1 MNFTPDV
8 DAIPDLTLL
17 TDKILEFIEFYDLPE
32 TKTLKENNIGNYNYI
47 ISQRFEKLPT
57 SMMKLLSDEENRA
70 SNLEKIMEM
79 LTLLQSVKD
88 GRSTFE
94 KTEND
99 FFEKRA
105 EEYIYPKF
113 GGRENFYKVSEQKKL
128 EKEKEERLEREK
140 KKNNKNKKN

>member
-1 MNFTPDV
+1 MNCTPDV

-17 TDKILEFIEFYDLPE
+17 TDKILEFIEFSDLPE

-47 ISQRFEKLPT
+47 LSQRFDKLPS
-57 SMMKLLSDEENRA
+57 SMTKLLSDEENRA

-79 LTLLQSVKD
+79 LTLLQAVKD